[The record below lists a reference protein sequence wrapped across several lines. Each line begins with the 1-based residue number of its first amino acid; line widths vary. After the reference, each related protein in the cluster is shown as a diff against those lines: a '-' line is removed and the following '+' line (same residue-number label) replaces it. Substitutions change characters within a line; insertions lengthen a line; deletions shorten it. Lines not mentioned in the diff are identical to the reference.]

1 MNLIGTYLVNR
12 VHLMRSTMT
21 RVKQPRLSSCH
32 QCKHFREMR
41 KERGLCMFFSKVV
54 NPVEDRCQT
63 AFEPKNE
70 EAIPFQ
76 QPA

>member
-1 MNLIGTYLVNR
+1 
-12 VHLMRSTMT
+12 
-21 RVKQPRLSSCH
+21 
-32 QCKHFREMR
+32 MR

-63 AFEPKNE
+63 AYEPKDE
-70 EAIPFQ
+70 EAVPFQ